1 MANLV
6 ANSGCNKGQLS
17 YLVEAICLLFLQLKE
32 LLPGLVRH
40 QLPQVARTSATTICQ
55 RN

>member
-1 MANLV
+1 MMANLV

-17 YLVEAICLLFLQLKE
+17 LMVEAEISEF
-32 LLPGLVRH
+32 
-40 QLPQVARTSATTICQ
+40 TTR